1 VRVCPRCKATY
12 VAPRATCA
20 LDQERLIETDRDP
33 LVGQSISRYDV
44 IEYLGSGGMGRVYRA
59 RHNAIDRE
67 YAIKVLYGDLALDD
81 TFRARFR
88 REASTVSKIR
98 HSNVVSVSDFGVTDE
113 GLSFIVM
120 ELISGRTLLRTID
133 DDGPLVPP
141 RAGRIARQIAE
152 ALSAAHGAGFV
163 HRDVKSTN
171 VMLVGRPPDESVK
184 VLDFGTVSL
193 RQQKLDDRLTTVGQL
208 IGTPAY
214 MAPEQFE
221 DPAVGPSA
229 DLYAL
234 GVVLYHMLAGRL
246 PFSGTKPTELMV
258 QHMTMAPP
266 PLPACGGLEKLAL
279 RLLQKEPED
288 RLRSAD
294 DVIRAIDG
302 MVLDGSSDG
311 FTTETE
317 QVPVQRAPSAPK
329 TAGVMVFDRPPVA
342 EADTP
347 REEDVPTLRPDDE
360 SSDLEAPNA
369 PVEHDQTESSTVR
382 DTEPD
387 DLVAPGLPA
396 GAVAPK
402 LETARTRLLSEESL
416 HPPLEREAARRRLLW
431 PLIMFV
437 SGITALAAVM
447 IWSLLK

>member
-20 LDQERLIETDRDP
+20 LDQSRLIETDRDP
-33 LVGQSISRYDV
+33 LVGESIGRYDV

-67 YAIKVLYGDLALDD
+67 YAIKVLYGDLAVDD

-98 HSNVVSVSDFGVTDE
+98 HANVVSVSDFGVTDV

-120 ELISGRTLLRTID
+120 ELIWGRTLLRTIEN
-133 DDGPLVPP
+133 DGPLIPP
-141 RAGRIARQIAE
+141 RAGRITRQIAE
-152 ALSAAHGAGFV
+152 ALRAAHAAGFV
-163 HRDVKSTN
+163 HRDIKSTN
-171 VMLVGRPPDESVK
+171 VMLVGRAPDESVK

-229 DLYAL
+229 DLYSL
-234 GVVLYHMLAGRL
+234 GVVLYHMLSGRL
-246 PFSGTKPTELMV
+246 PFTGTKPTELMV
-258 QHMTMAPP
+258 QHMTSAPP
-266 PLPACGGLEKLAL
+266 PLPACAGLEKLAL
-279 RLLQKEPED
+279 RLLEKEPED

-294 DVIRAIDG
+294 EVIRAIDALI
-302 MVLDGSSDG
+302 LDGSSDG
-311 FTTETE
+311 FATETE
-317 QVPVQRAPSAPK
+317 QVPVQSAAK
-329 TAGVMVFDRPPVA
+329 TIGVQVFDRPPLA

-347 REEDVPTLRPDDE
+347 REEDLPTLRPEEESDD
-360 SSDLEAPNA
+360 LHAPSA
-369 PVEHDQTESSTVR
+369 PVEHDHTESSTVR

-387 DLVAPGLPA
+387 ELIAPLLPA
-396 GAVAPK
+396 GTVATK
-402 LETARTRLLSEESL
+402 LETARTRLLVEQSFQ
-416 HPPLEREAARRRLLW
+416 PPLKPAALKPAARRLMW
-431 PLIMFV
+431 PLVVFIGGL
-437 SGITALAAVM
+437 SALAAVVL
-447 IWSLLK
+447 WSLLK